1 MKKSKK
7 YTINEG
13 AFSWLLKTLLG
24 KDTAA
29 KILYYSKIKTDPTL
43 WKMSRDLESRV
54 KDLQAALEHSHYNDP
69 LFDKDELERLRR
81 GL

>member
-29 KILYYSKIKTDPTL
+29 KIQLLKYCIT
-43 WKMSRDLESRV
+43 V
-54 KDLQAALEHSHYNDP
+54 K
-69 LFDKDELERLRR
+69 
-81 GL
+81 